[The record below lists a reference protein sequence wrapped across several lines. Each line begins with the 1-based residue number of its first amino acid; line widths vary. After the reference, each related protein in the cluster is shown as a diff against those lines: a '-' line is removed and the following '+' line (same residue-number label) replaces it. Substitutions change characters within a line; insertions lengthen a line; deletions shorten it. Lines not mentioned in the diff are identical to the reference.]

1 MATGNG
7 GQFMTSKDVLAER
20 RIRFVEGA
28 LAKLE
33 RDLESAEG
41 SHKEVLRK
49 CVTVVEQM
57 LRRLNRHTLH

>member
-1 MATGNG
+1 MGNKG
-7 GQFMTSKDVLAER
+7 GDQPMTTKEMLAER
-20 RIRFVEGA
+20 RLRFVQGA
-28 LAKLE
+28 LVKLE

-41 SHKEVLRK
+41 SRKELLRR

>member
-1 MATGNG
+1 
-7 GQFMTSKDVLAER
+7 MTSKEMLAER
-20 RIRFVEGA
+20 RIRFVEGT

-49 CVTVVEQM
+49 CVAVVEQM